1 MHIPYSIH
9 EGNLEVDA
17 WLQLALEL
25 LEAMEHDGVLLA
37 NDHAEAK
44 NIEFVKRFPDRLKG
58 AILATLA
65 LL

>member
-17 WLQLALEL
+17 WLQLAFEL
-25 LEAMEHDGVLLA
+25 LEAMKHDGVLLA

-44 NIEFVKRFPDRLKG
+44 NIKLVKRFPYRLKG